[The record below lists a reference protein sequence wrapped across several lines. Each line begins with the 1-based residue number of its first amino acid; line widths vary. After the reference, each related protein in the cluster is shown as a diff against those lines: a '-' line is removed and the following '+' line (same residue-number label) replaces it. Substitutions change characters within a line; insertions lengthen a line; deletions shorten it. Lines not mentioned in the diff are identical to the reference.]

1 MPDAGT
7 GTAIH
12 CSRGFSAETPE
23 QIKAAKG
30 ALDRWLSRHPDDF
43 VASNK
48 RKDLTITE
56 AWMRIK
62 REWT

>member
-1 MPDAGT
+1 MSQAN
-7 GTAIH
+7 A
-12 CSRGFSAETPE
+12 AETPE
-23 QIKAAKG
+23 QIKAAKA

>member
-1 MPDAGT
+1 MSQAN
-7 GTAIH
+7 A
-12 CSRGFSAETPE
+12 AETPE